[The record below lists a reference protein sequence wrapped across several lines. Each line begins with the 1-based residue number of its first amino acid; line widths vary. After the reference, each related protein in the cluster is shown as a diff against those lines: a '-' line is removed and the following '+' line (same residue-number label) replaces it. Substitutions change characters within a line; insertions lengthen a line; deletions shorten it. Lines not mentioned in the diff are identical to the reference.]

1 MVFEIFNSRN
11 TPIMKKIVILCSVIV
26 GAAAFVI
33 AAEEKKQEEHAKTT
47 STTEHKA
54 IAPSD
59 LKWGE
64 MPPGLPAGAKMAVL
78 SGDPTKAGPFTV
90 RMQASAGYKILPHTH
105 PTPERLTV
113 ISGTFRLGMGDKF
126 DETATQEMGPGSYI
140 VLPPGMTHFVAL
152 TGESIV
158 QIDSEGPFQ
167 IKYVNPADDP
177 RNAKK

>member
-1 MVFEIFNSRN
+1 MLFEIFNSRN
-11 TPIMKKIVILCSVIV
+11 THIMKKTVILCSVIV
-26 GAAAFVI
+26 GAAAFII
-33 AAEEKKQEEHAKTT
+33 AAEEKKQEEHAKTA
-47 STTEHKA
+47 STTEHKV

-78 SGDPTKAGPFTV
+78 NGDPTKAGPFTV
-90 RMQASAGYKILPHTH
+90 RMQASAGYKIFPHTH

-126 DETATQEMGPGSYI
+126 DEAATQEMGPGSYI

-152 TGESIV
+152 TSESIV

-177 RNAKK
+177 RNTKK